1 MVAKMSHNA
10 IEMWGMLAY
19 ARVGMARY
27 VEHGK
32 KCRSL
37 CSRLLS
43 APSDALPLV
52 FFFYRRVPLHLFED
66 MGTHSAVSGRV

>member
-1 MVAKMSHNA
+1 MNGGKMSHSA

-19 ARVGMARY
+19 ARVVMARY

-52 FFFYRRVPLHLFED
+52 FFLS
-66 MGTHSAVSGRV
+66 TSAVTFI